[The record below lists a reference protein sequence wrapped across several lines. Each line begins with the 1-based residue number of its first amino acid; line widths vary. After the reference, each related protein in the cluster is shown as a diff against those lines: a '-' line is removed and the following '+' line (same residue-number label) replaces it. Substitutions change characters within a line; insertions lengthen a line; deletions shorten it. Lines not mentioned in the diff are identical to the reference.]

1 MTKTIGIITTGGDAP
16 GMNCAIRAVTRAA
29 IYHGMRV
36 MGIKRGYAGLIE
48 GEIHALTLQSVGGI
62 INRGG
67 TILRTVRSKEIFIK
81 SFRAHAAAH
90 LKEHNIE
97 VLVVIGGNG
106 SMQAAHQLEREFGVK
121 IIGIPASI
129 DNDVGGTDETIGF
142 DTAVNTAVSAID
154 KIRDTAASHERVFVV
169 EVMGRDNGFIAVE
182 VGLVCGA
189 EAVLVPEIKNDL
201 NKLCKTIK
209 QGFARGKTSSII
221 VMAEGAA
228 DIKKVAE
235 QINRGTHTE
244 VRISVLGH
252 IQRGGSPT
260 ARSRMLA
267 SKFGAEAVTLIR
279 KGKLNRMLAIRDNKI
294 TSLELKA
301 ALNSKRKIDLTCLK
315 LTQMLAS

>member
-36 MGIKRGYAGLIE
+36 MGIERGYAGLIE

-90 LKEHNIE
+90 LKEHKIE

-106 SMQAAHQLEREFGVK
+106 SMQAAHQLSREFDIK

-142 DTAVNTAVSAID
+142 DTAVNTAVEAID

-189 EAVLVPEIKNDL
+189 EAVLVPEIKNNL
-201 NKLCKTIK
+201 TKLCKTIK

-221 VMAEGAA
+221 VMAEGAGDA
-228 DIKKVAE
+228 KKVAE
-235 QINRGTHTE
+235 QIKRGTHTD
-244 VRISVLGH
+244 VRLSVLGH

-279 KGKLNRMLAIRDNKI
+279 KGELGRMVAIRDNKI

-301 ALNSKRKIDLTCLK
+301 ALNSKRKIDLPCLK
-315 LTQMLAS
+315 LAQMLAT